1 MTLTH
6 KVQLPLIVL
15 VYLILGVATSLIV
28 PLNEAPDE
36 ADHFLYIKYLLQ
48 QQKLPIMSPVM
59 AENETMEAN
68 QPPLFYLLNAAVLT
82 PFDVSAPSHGELNAC
97 YSFHPADPGR
107 QTFYRHPPAEQ
118 FPYQSTALAFHLAR
132 LVSVLLGACT
142 IFFTYKLAS
151 ELTQNPTISHLAA
164 AVVAFNPQFI
174 FMNAS
179 VNNDVLMGSLGV
191 AMVWLAVRVVRR
203 PVQKQVL
210 GLALLVAAG
219 ALTKFALFAFWPL
232 AFLAVLHPQLEL
244 LWLYWHSQKSHSPA
258 GLRALFHPAL
268 LNNVLLLLLLP
279 LLVAG
284 WVYWRNWQL
293 YGDPLVWAVHLQAK
307 GSEVLRTSPLTSAD
321 LRDFA
326 SLHFRSFWGLF
337 GWMNVQ
343 LPAGLYGGYG
353 LLMVAG
359 GAGLLAQLR
368 QFSFRAL
375 LSPAVYGWLLTFLA
389 VLAVYTSLFRYILTI
404 NWSGYQGRLAFA
416 AVGPLA
422 VLLAAG
428 LAHWL
433 AEKYVR
439 GVMALLAGA
448 AVFAVAII
456 LPQAY
461 PRPAVYDP
469 AGGFAQ
475 TCARYDTGL
484 MVEGFN
490 APTSWV
496 AEQPHEITLWGYGL
510 TAGQHQPLTV
520 QLLGPAG
527 QLWAEET
534 HTLSWSA
541 GQVVS
546 ATAVLTPPAVL
557 DPSQIFVAVHMGAST
572 AQTANGRVLERP
584 FVLAEQA
591 LRPEPPLLLP
601 LSATPTTLVFGE
613 QLHLAGYELYPAGEQ
628 TRVLLYWQVVAPLP
642 VAYTTFVHLLDESG
656 QLVAQN
662 DGRPLNGQYP
672 TYLWQVG
679 ELVREEKLLPAAGYD
694 QLVVGVYQLETG
706 QTLLLPDGSGRGI
719 LGR

>member
-6 KVQLPLIVL
+6 KFQLPLIL
-15 VYLILGVATSLIV
+15 LLYLILGVATSLIV

-48 QQKLPIMSPVM
+48 ERKFPIMSPVM

-97 YSFHPADPGR
+97 YSFDPADLGR

-118 FPYQSTALAFHLAR
+118 FPYHSTALAFHLAR
-132 LVSVLLGACT
+132 LISVLLGALT

-151 ELTQNPTISHLAA
+151 ELTPNPTISHLAA

-179 VNNDVLMGSLGV
+179 VNNDVLMGTLGV
-191 AMVWLAVRVVRR
+191 AIVWLAVRVVRR
-203 PVQKQVL
+203 PVQNRVL

-244 LWLYWHSQKSHSPA
+244 LWLYWSSQKSHSPA

-268 LNNVLLLLLLP
+268 LNNGLLLLLLP
-279 LLVAG
+279 LLLAG

-307 GSEVLRTSPLTSAD
+307 GSEVLRTSPLTLAD

-343 LPAGLYGGYG
+343 LPAGLYVGYG
-353 LLMVAG
+353 LIIAAGVTGLMV
-359 GAGLLAQLR
+359 QLR
-368 QFSFRAL
+368 HFSFRAL
-375 LSPAVYGWLLTFLA
+375 LSPQVYGWLLTFLA
-389 VLAVYTSLFRYILTI
+389 VCAVYTSLFRYILTI

-433 AEKYVR
+433 AEKYGR
-439 GVMALLAGA
+439 WVMALLAGA
-448 AVFAVAII
+448 AVFAVAVV

-475 TCARYDTGL
+475 TCARYNTGL

-490 APTSWV
+490 TPTSWV
-496 AEQPHEITLWGYGL
+496 AEQPNPVTVWGYGL
-510 TAGQHQPLTV
+510 TAGQNQPLTV

-527 QLWAEET
+527 QLWAEER
-534 HTLSWSA
+534 HTLSWSE
-541 GQVVS
+541 GDVVS
-546 ATAVLTPPAVL
+546 VTSTLTPPAVT
-557 DPSQIFVAVHMGAST
+557 DPNQLFVAVHMGESV

-584 FVLAEQA
+584 FVLTEQA
-591 LRPEPPLLLP
+591 LRLVQPLTLP
-601 LSATPTTLVFGE
+601 ATATPTSLVFGE
-613 QLHLAGYELYPAGEQ
+613 QLHLAGYELFKEGEQ
-628 TRVLLYWQVVAPLP
+628 TRVSLYWQVVAPLP
-642 VAYTTFVHLLDESG
+642 VAYTTFVHFLDEAG

-679 ELVREEKLLPAAGYD
+679 ELVREEKILPAAGYS
-694 QLVVGVYQLETG
+694 QLAVGVYHLETG
-706 QTLLLPDGSGRGI
+706 QTLLLPDGSGRGV
-719 LGR
+719 LQR